1 MIWIIYSQQL
11 AMLLVVLLKTEE
23 RIREDGEGEENNLWT
38 RMREMS
44 KGSFSELLEMS
55 KNFRFIFGGQ
65 IILLCND
72 RIQRPYS

>member
-38 RMREMS
+38 RMREMR
-44 KGSFSELLEMS
+44 G
-55 KNFRFIFGGQ
+55 FIFGASRNEQKFQVYIWGS
-65 IILLCND
+65 NHTTM
-72 RIQRPYS
+72 